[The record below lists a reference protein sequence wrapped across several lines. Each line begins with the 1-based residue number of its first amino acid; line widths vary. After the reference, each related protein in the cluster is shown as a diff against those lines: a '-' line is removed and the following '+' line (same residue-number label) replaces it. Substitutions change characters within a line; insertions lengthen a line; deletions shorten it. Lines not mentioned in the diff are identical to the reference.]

1 MRKIISKL
9 KNGIIISAQAAKG
22 EPLDKPEYLCALAE
36 AALNGG
42 ACAVRM
48 AQPYNIRYFKERHPE
63 IPVMGITKPDVIPV
77 NAHELVYITPGF
89 QDVAALAEVCD
100 IVALDATLRPRPAGE
115 TLDSIV
121 SESRRQYPDLAL
133 MADVATLEEGLNAAR
148 LGFDLISTTLSGYTE
163 ETRHS
168 VSGGPDFALLE
179 ALVSRVATPIIL
191 EGRVWE
197 PSEVARAFELGAYAV
212 VIGSAVTRPHEI
224 TRRFVQAV
232 PKQAKLL

>member
-1 MRKIISKL
+1 
-9 KNGIIISAQAAKG
+9 
-22 EPLDKPEYLCALAE
+22 
-36 AALNGG
+36 
-42 ACAVRM
+42 
-48 AQPYNIRYFKERHPE
+48 
-63 IPVMGITKPDVIPV
+63 
-77 NAHELVYITPGF
+77 
-89 QDVAALAEVCD
+89 
-100 IVALDATLRPRPAGE
+100 
-115 TLDSIV
+115 
-121 SESRRQYPDLAL
+121 